1 MKILQELNKAQSK
14 AALSESK
21 NILVLAGAGSGKTRT
36 LAYRIAHKIYNGVD
50 PSRVLAVTFTN
61 KAANEMRSRLSNLVG
76 NSVRYSW
83 IGTFHGIGV
92 RMLSKF
98 GASVGVQSGFTILD
112 SKDQLK
118 LIKQAMKQV
127 GIEDGYKPEFVA
139 DMISKAKNN
148 MVTQQELMEKAIK
161 KAEKDVSNA
170 YHRYQEL
177 LAENNSLDF
186 DDLIMKPVQLLQS
199 NKNIRGTFQNKFEH
213 ILVDEFQDV
222 NSSQNDLLQLLHTE
236 NNNLF
241 VVGDISQSIYSFR
254 GSDISHILSLGEH
267 EDTEIVKLEQN
278 YRSTSTIIRAANAVI
293 SNNKEQITKELWT
306 ENSAGVPIVFHHAED
321 ETDEARLIAALIKR
335 TMKVEERNYGDFSIL
350 YRTNTQSRAI
360 EEALIQNQ
368 IPYQIVGGL
377 AFYDR
382 KEIKDMIAY
391 LRILTNEFDSLALR
405 RIINVPKRGIGDT
418 TIKKIEQFARD
429 AGISF
434 PDALERFD
442 EVPKLSKGTRDKLS
456 GFLDLIKDLREYSNN
471 QENKLT
477 DIITKIWHDTQ
488 YVAILIEDG
497 SEESLVRIDNL
508 NELLIVAERYQSE
521 SASPTMTSFLSG
533 ISLLSDQDQIKDDKD
548 MVKLMTVHT
557 AKGLEFPIVFTVGIE
572 EGIFPHARS
581 FSNPKDMQEERRLF
595 YVAVTRAK
603 DKLYLSG
610 SRLRMIAG
618 MTMEQKISRFIN
630 EIPEGLI
637 RRV

>member
-1 MKILQELNKAQSK
+1 
-14 AALSESK
+14 
-21 NILVLAGAGSGKTRT
+21 
-36 LAYRIAHKIYNGVD
+36 
-50 PSRVLAVTFTN
+50 
-61 KAANEMRSRLSNLVG
+61 
-76 NSVRYSW
+76 
-83 IGTFHGIGV
+83 
-92 RMLSKF
+92 
-98 GASVGVQSGFTILD
+98 
-112 SKDQLK
+112 
-118 LIKQAMKQV
+118 
-127 GIEDGYKPEFVA
+127 
-139 DMISKAKNN
+139 
-148 MVTQQELMEKAIK
+148 
-161 KAEKDVSNA
+161 
-170 YHRYQEL
+170 
-177 LAENNSLDF
+177 
-186 DDLIMKPVQLLQS
+186 
-199 NKNIRGTFQNKFEH
+199 
-213 ILVDEFQDV
+213 
-222 NSSQNDLLQLLHTE
+222 
-236 NNNLF
+236 
-241 VVGDISQSIYSFR
+241 
-254 GSDISHILSLGEH
+254 
-267 EDTEIVKLEQN
+267 
-278 YRSTSTIIRAANAVI
+278 
-293 SNNKEQITKELWT
+293 
-306 ENSAGVPIVFHHAED
+306 
-321 ETDEARLIAALIKR
+321 
-335 TMKVEERNYGDFSIL
+335 MKVEERNYGDFSIL